1 MTMLRLRL
9 RAWLGWGHAPDDLRI
24 QSVQLF
30 RATWVFVA
38 YFTFVMPLIFLIL
51 GVFNQQFV
59 ARVRFFFTTRAGLF
73 IGAIILSF
81 ALYLLIQAISYRRLA
96 QRGEAQPP
104 AIISGQ
110 CYEVTHGKSD
120 IFRAY
125 WAIQQRRRIGIFCRW
140 HGRLIVEPGEN
151 DYELTVNPA
160 TGFVERLRR
169 LGDAPKELRQFSAS
183 EAGAGQSVAR
193 MIPMTMRRKSPVEQ
207 PESSAAN

>member
-9 RAWLGWGHAPDDLRI
+9 RAWLGWGRAPDDLRI

-30 RATWVFVA
+30 RATWVLVV
-38 YFTFVMPLIFLIL
+38 YFTFVVPLIFLVL

-110 CYEVTHGKSD
+110 CYEVVHSKSD
-120 IFRAY
+120 IFA
-125 WAIQQRRRIGIFCRW
+125 RIGLSAEIRAVVSFAAGMGGCR
-140 HGRLIVEPGEN
+140 RAGESH
-151 DYELTVNPA
+151 YELTMNPA

-169 LGDAPKELRQFSAS
+169 LGDAPKELRQFSTS
-183 EAGAGQSVAR
+183 EVETGQSVAR
-193 MIPMTMRRKSPVEQ
+193 MIPMTKRKSPEGQ
-207 PESSAAN
+207 PESNAAN